1 MNSSEKDCRATA
13 EISKENGFFSVFRGS
28 RALGRSPTGVGGESP
43 SNAPGIGGQ
52 RIHRSAGATRAP
64 LAVGPEAPTA
74 AAKTIT
80 LLPAARHRPRFSA
93 RIRPASRG
101 CAPLLPR
108 SPVAWVPEPVP
119 VAAAARPRHCRKGR
133 RAAGKATR
141 DRRARLG
148 SRAPSDRCSPAAPT
162 RLGLRDLGLC
172 REAHGVDTPAGD
184 EPGTARLRP
193 IPDRLSGRNEVRP
206 VSARIRPTRAAA
218 GNRASARRRRAARRC
233 GRRRHDGR

>member
-64 LAVGPEAPTA
+64 LAVGREAPTA

-101 CAPLLPR
+101 CAPLWPR

-119 VAAAARPRHCRKGR
+119 VAAAARPRHWRKGR

-148 SRAPSDRCSPAAPT
+148 GRAPSDRCSPAAPT
-162 RLGLRDLGLC
+162 RLG
-172 REAHGVDTPAGD
+172 
-184 EPGTARLRP
+184 PGTAQLQP

-218 GNRASARRRRAARRC
+218 RKPGIGSAPTSGSALRAQAA
-233 GRRRHDGR
+233 